1 VFTTAAARR
10 AAPVRTLL
18 QAPYRNKTIVAW
30 LSGALSLFCVHGLT
44 GWLPTL
50 LVQRGEALSSAA
62 TYGALIMS
70 AALFGGIGSGWLADA
85 DPSRV
90 TAMVVWW
97 FMAALAMLALS
108 HAHGTLMMMVL
119 VAAAGF
125 FVFGGQSVQNNYIAM
140 IYPTEVRSTG
150 VGSPSASTASAA
162 CWAPSSSVL
171 VKSYNPDPTY
181 TFYVLAAALLLACT
195 VLPAG
200 AGQAERAPRP
210 IDPAALQASL
220 ATTTDYYGDED
231 MSEAH
236 NNGPQA

>member
-1 VFTTAAARR
+1 VFTGRR
-10 AAPVRTLL
+10 GRPRGAPVRTLL

-62 TYGALIMS
+62 TYGALIMT

-85 DPSRV
+85 AKSRV

-97 FMAALAMLALS
+97 SMAALAMLALS
-108 HAHGTLMMMVL
+108 HAHGTVMMMVL

-150 VGSPSASTASAA
+150 VGIAVGINRIGGMLGP
-162 CWAPSSSVL
+162 VVIGL

-181 TFYVLAAALLLACT
+181 TFYVLAASLVLACMSFLL
-195 VLPAG
+195 V
-200 AGQAERAPRP
+200 QAA
-210 IDPAALQASL
+210 PAAETPTLQASL
-220 ATTTDYYGDED
+220 ADE
-231 MSEAH
+231 
-236 NNGPQA
+236 